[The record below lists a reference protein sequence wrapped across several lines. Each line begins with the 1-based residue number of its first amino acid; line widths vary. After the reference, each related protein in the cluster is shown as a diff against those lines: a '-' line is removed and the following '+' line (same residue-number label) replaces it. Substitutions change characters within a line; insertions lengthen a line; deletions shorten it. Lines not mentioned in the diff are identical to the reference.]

1 MTIGQRIAQKRKEQ
15 NLSQESLGDALGVS
29 RQAIYKWES
38 DATLPEIEKLIAMS
52 RLFRVSVGWLLGVEE
67 ELPSDLPPAELTD
80 TQLKMVEEIV
90 ERYIQA
96 QPPAKKSSWGKWDVR
111 ILFALCGILLAL
123 LMGMNSRVKQLDS
136 NYDSLQN
143 SISRVERSVDSQIGG
158 ISGRVE
164 EILKA
169 QNSLTADYGAE
180 IASADLKE
188 NRITF
193 SVHAVP
199 KTYTEGMSVEFSI
212 DNGTDSVS
220 YIPGERAA
228 NGGFTATLA
237 CRLTDSI
244 NISAVFTS
252 ADGTRQTQL
261 LERFGDLYTSTLPA
275 VDLMTY
281 DHLLYQKV
289 DESGRIPLPETYVS
303 TRPAFSVYAV
313 NGDIGQSEIGSVRV
327 GLFKNRSLIAWLEP
341 CDQPDSFHGDLEDFS
356 FFRLTGGTY
365 ITMTKDSD
373 QLCFAAVVTDEYG
386 RELVYS
392 DIPYILQDGE
402 LTWPNTSDISNH
414 DPADWR
420 Y

>member
-15 NLSQESLGDALGVS
+15 NLSQEALGDALGVS

-67 ELPSDLPPAELTD
+67 DAPSDPPAELSD

-90 ERYIQA
+90 GRYIQA
-96 QPPAKKSSWGKWDVR
+96 QPPAKKSPWGKWDVR

-123 LMGMNSRVKQLDS
+123 LMGINSRVKQLDN

-180 IASADLKE
+180 IVHTDLKD
-188 NRITF
+188 NRIVF

-212 DNGTDSVS
+212 DNGTGGVS
-220 YIPGERAA
+220 YIPGEKAV
-228 NGGFTATLA
+228 NGSFTATLA
-237 CRLTDSI
+237 CPLTDSI

-261 LERFGDLYTSTLPA
+261 LERFDDLYTTSLPA
-275 VDLMTY
+275 VDLLAY
-281 DHLLYQKV
+281 GHLLGLKA
-289 DESGRIPLPETYVS
+289 DESGRIALPETYV
-303 TRPAFSVYAV
+303 TTQPGFSVYAV
-313 NGDIGQSEIGSVRV
+313 NGDVGQSEIGSVRV
-327 GLFKNRSLIAWLEP
+327 GLFKNRRLVTWLDP
-341 CDQPDSFHGDLEDFS
+341 CDQPDGFHGDFENSS
-356 FFRLTGGTY
+356 FFRLAERAV
-365 ITMTKDSD
+365 TMANGSD
-373 QLCFAAVVTDEYG
+373 QLCFAAVVADEYG

-392 DIPYILQDGE
+392 DVPYILQDGE
-402 LTWPNTSDISNH
+402 LTWPNASDISNH
-414 DPADWR
+414 NPVNWR